1 MKTYKTHYNQ
11 HANNVIITVNYVL
24 GIQVKCHRKSAG
36 IFRIFSFVGGCEKNF
51 EMLIHPSF
59 AGDCDL

>member
-1 MKTYKTHYNQ
+1 M
-11 HANNVIITVNYVL
+11 IITVNYVL